1 MEEFTL
7 NEFVFQGLQS
17 VLQTPPEN
25 AGTCIYTPRNTIKFC
40 MK

>member
-7 NEFVFQGLQS
+7 NEFVFQGLRS

-25 AGTCIYTPRNTIKFC
+25 DNNNNNNNLVW
-40 MK
+40 